1 MDDDNSIDSFSSKA
15 YSVQSLKFNVSLNIF
30 PMDQTHPLI
39 NDFYLVFFLNICIVS
54 SISLLFDFIVM
65 LIDWNYYYSPAHG
78 FQVYF

>member
-39 NDFYLVFFLNICIVS
+39 NDFYLVFF
-54 SISLLFDFIVM
+54 
-65 LIDWNYYYSPAHG
+65 
-78 FQVYF
+78 